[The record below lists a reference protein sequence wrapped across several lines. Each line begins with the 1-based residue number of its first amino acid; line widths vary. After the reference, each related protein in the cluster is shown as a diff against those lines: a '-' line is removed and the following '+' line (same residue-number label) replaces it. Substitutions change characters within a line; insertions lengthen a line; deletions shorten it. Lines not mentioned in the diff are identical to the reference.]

1 MLNLVSLKRGR
12 STGPLWLVTGTNGE
26 VTGARSR
33 ESMFNGTTDLV
44 EVQNYL
50 GSMTQFERPSEYG
63 SFHSADRI
71 D

>member
-33 ESMFNGTTDLV
+33 ESMFNGTTGKMMLV
-44 EVQNYL
+44 IRNVE
-50 GSMTQFERPSEYG
+50 
-63 SFHSADRI
+63 
-71 D
+71 